1 MLVVRLADEAAYF
14 LPSAA
19 LESFRTD
26 LGLTYAQAG
35 TVLALVAPGALAG
48 TVFAVAADRGSRR
61 AIASG
66 GTFAFAAC
74 LAAFASGAS
83 FAVLATAAFVMGA
96 ASTAMVDAAE
106 VALVDLAGD
115 DLRPAL
121 ARANLLGTIGDVL
134 GPALV
139 AAVAGVGLSWRAT
152 FWVGAVGLAIYGAVL
167 AGADLP
173 GPSRAVAD
181 GDDRPSSLRVLVA
194 VGRDGRVWLV
204 GLMSL
209 LMGPFDEAL
218 LGFTIALLQ
227 RERGASMAVATLVAL
242 IGVSGGLLT
251 FTVLAR
257 RVQDVAEARLLV
269 VSGLTMTL
277 GALMI
282 AFLST
287 PAFVAAGAFVT
298 DVGLNLG
305 WLALQHRTLTL
316 RPGEVGSTK
325 AVVSAIE
332 FGGAA
337 VPIAVGAV
345 ADRTDL
351 VTAVGLYAVLGLV
364 FTALAVAGARERALP
379 ASADAL
385 EADGRRAPPGMG
397 PAGRRPDSR
406 HGHLRG
412 DHHQA

>member
-1 MLVVRLADEAAYF
+1 VLVVRLADEAAFF
-14 LPSAA
+14 LPSGT
-19 LESFRTD
+19 LESFRAD

-35 TVLALVAPGALAG
+35 TVLAVVAPGALAG

-74 LAAFASGAS
+74 MAAFASGAS
-83 FAVLATAAFVMGA
+83 FAVLAAAAFAMGV

-106 VALVDLAGD
+106 VALVDLVGD

-139 AAVAGVGLSWRAT
+139 AALAFAGLSWRAT
-152 FWVGAVGLAIYGAVL
+152 FWVGAVALAVYGAVL
-167 AGADLP
+167 AAAELP
-173 GPSRAVAD
+173 GPTTETPEAGR
-181 GDDRPSSLRVLVA
+181 RPSSFRVLVSVA
-194 VGRDGRVWLV
+194 RDGRVWLV

-227 RERGASMAVATLVAL
+227 RERGASAGVATLVAV

-257 RVQDVAEARLLV
+257 RLQEVTEARLLV
-269 VSGLTMTL
+269 ISGLTMTL

-282 AFLST
+282 AFLGAPVLVT
-287 PAFVAAGAFVT
+287 AGAFVT
-298 DVGLNLG
+298 DIGLNLG

-337 VPIAVGAV
+337 VPIAIGAV
-345 ADRTDL
+345 ADGTGL
-351 VTAVGLYAVLGLV
+351 VTAVALYAVLGLL
-364 FTALAVAGARERALP
+364 FTGLAVVSAGGRAVP
-379 ASADAL
+379 VSA
-385 EADGRRAPPGMG
+385 ESP
-397 PAGRRPDSR
+397 
-406 HGHLRG
+406 
-412 DHHQA
+412 

>member
-1 MLVVRLADEAAYF
+1 MAAVLLVRMADEAAFF

-19 LESFRTD
+19 LESFRSD

-61 AIASG
+61 TIASG
-66 GTFAFAAC
+66 GTFAFAVC
-74 LAAFASGAS
+74 MAAFASGAS
-83 FAVLATAAFVMGA
+83 FAVLGIAAFAMGA

-121 ARANLLGTIGDVL
+121 ARANLLATIGDVL

-139 AAVAGVGLSWRAT
+139 AAVAFLGFSWRAA
-152 FWVGAVGLAIYGAVL
+152 FWVGAVALAVYGVVL

-173 GPSRAVAD
+173 RPARQTSED
-181 GDDRPSSLRVLVA
+181 GARHSSLRVLLA
-194 VGRDGRVWLV
+194 VVRDGRVWLV

-227 RERGASMAVATLVAL
+227 RERGVSTAVATLVAL
-242 IGVSGGLLT
+242 IGVSGGLLA

-257 RVQDVAEARLLV
+257 RLRDVPEGRLLV
-269 VSGLTMTL
+269 GSGLTMTL
-277 GALMI
+277 GALTI
-282 AFLST
+282 AYSGA
-287 PAFVAAGAFVT
+287 PVAVAAGAFVT

-316 RPGEVGSTK
+316 RPGQVGSTK

-337 VPIAVGAV
+337 VPIAIGAV
-345 ADRTDL
+345 ADSTGL
-351 VTAVGLYAVLGLV
+351 VTAVALYAVLGLI
-364 FTALAVAGARERALP
+364 FTALAAVRPRR
-379 ASADAL
+379 
-385 EADGRRAPPGMG
+385 RRAPRRRRRRGATSAGTPPPPRSR
-397 PAGRRPDSR
+397 PARARR
-406 HGHLRG
+406 
-412 DHHQA
+412 

>member
-1 MLVVRLADEAAYF
+1 MLLVRLADEAAYF

-19 LESFRTD
+19 LESFRAD

-35 TVLALVAPGALAG
+35 TVLALIAPGALAG

-61 AIASG
+61 TIASG

-74 LAAFASGAS
+74 MAAFASGES
-83 FAVLATAAFVMGA
+83 FVVLAAAAFLMGA

-121 ARANLLGTIGDVL
+121 ARANLLGTLGDVL

-139 AAVAGVGLSWRAT
+139 VAVAAIVLSWRVPC
-152 FWVGAVGLAIYGAVL
+152 WVGAVALAVYGFVL
-167 AGADLP
+167 AAADLP
-173 GPSRAVAD
+173 GPAPDAA
-181 GDDRPSSLRVLVA
+181 GEGGRPSSFRVLVG
-194 VGRDGRVWLV
+194 VVRDGRVWLV

-227 RERGASMAVATLVAL
+227 RERGASLAGATLVAL

-257 RVQDVAEARLLV
+257 RLREVPAGRLLV

-282 AFLST
+282 AFLGA
-287 PAFVAAGAFVT
+287 PVAVAAGAFVA

-316 RPGEVGSTK
+316 RPGQVGSTK
-325 AVVSAIE
+325 AVVSTIE

-337 VPIAVGAV
+337 VPIAIGAV
-345 ADRTDL
+345 ADSTGL

-364 FTALAVAGARERALP
+364 FTALALAGVHDRAVPVPVA
-379 ASADAL
+379 
-385 EADGRRAPPGMG
+385 
-397 PAGRRPDSR
+397 RP
-406 HGHLRG
+406 
-412 DHHQA
+412 

>member
-1 MLVVRLADEAAYF
+1 MLLVRLADETAYF
-14 LPSAA
+14 LPAAA
-19 LESFRTD
+19 LESFRAD

-61 AIASG
+61 AIASRG
-66 GTFAFAAC
+66 AFAFAAC
-74 LAAFASGAS
+74 MAAFAGGGS
-83 FAVLATAAFVMGA
+83 FVVLAAAAFAMGA

-121 ARANLLGTIGDVL
+121 ARANLLATIGDVL

-139 AAVAGVGLSWRAT
+139 AAVAVVGMSWRAT
-152 FWVGAVGLAIYGAVL
+152 FWVGAVALAVYGVVL
-167 AGADLP
+167 AATDLP
-173 GPSRAVAD
+173 GPNPDAPEAGGR
-181 GDDRPSSLRVLVA
+181 SSSFRVLLGV
-194 VGRDGRVWLV
+194 VRDRRVWLL
-204 GLMSL
+204 GLMSA

-227 RERGASMAVATLVAL
+227 QERGASTAVATLVAVL
-242 IGVSGGLLT
+242 GVTGGLLT

-257 RVQDVAEARLLV
+257 RLEGVAETKLLV
-269 VSGLTMTL
+269 LSGLTMSL
-277 GALMI
+277 GAAMI
-282 AFLST
+282 AFLAA
-287 PAFVAAGAFVT
+287 PVLVAAGAFVT

-337 VPIAVGAV
+337 VPIAIGAV
-345 ADRTDL
+345 ADGTGL
-351 VTAVGLYAVLGLV
+351 VTAVALYAVLGLL
-364 FTALAVAGARERALP
+364 FTTLAAAGARKPTIPLTAE
-379 ASADAL
+379 
-385 EADGRRAPPGMG
+385 G
-397 PAGRRPDSR
+397 P
-406 HGHLRG
+406 
-412 DHHQA
+412 

>member
-1 MLVVRLADEAAYF
+1 MAAVLLVRLADEAAFF

-35 TVLALVAPGALAG
+35 TVLALVAPGALFG
-48 TVFAVAADRGSRR
+48 TVFAVAADRGNRR
-61 AIASG
+61 VIASG

-74 LAAFASGAS
+74 MAAFASGAS
-83 FAVLATAAFVMGA
+83 FAVLAAASFAMGA
-96 ASTAMVDAAE
+96 ASTAMVDASE

-121 ARANLLGTIGDVL
+121 ARANLLGTVGDVL

-139 AAVAGVGLSWRAT
+139 AAVAFVGLSWRAA
-152 FWVGAVGLAIYGAVL
+152 FWVGAAALVLYGFVL
-167 AGADLP
+167 ASADLP
-173 GPSRAVAD
+173 RAVPD
-181 GDDRPSSLRVLVA
+181 PPEEGGRPSSFRTLLA
-194 VGRDGRVWLV
+194 VGRDGRVWLL

-218 LGFTIALLQ
+218 LGFAIALLQ
-227 RERGASMAVATLVAL
+227 RERGASTAVATLVAL

-257 RVQDVAEARLLV
+257 RLQHVGDAPLLV

-282 AFLST
+282 AFLGA
-287 PAFVAAGAFVT
+287 PVAVAAGAFVT

-337 VPIAVGAV
+337 VPIAIGAV
-345 ADRTDL
+345 ADDTGL
-351 VTAVGLYAVLGLV
+351 VTAVALYAVLGLV
-364 FTALAVAGARERALP
+364 FTALAAVRPR
-379 ASADAL
+379 
-385 EADGRRAPPGMG
+385 RRAP
-397 PAGRRPDSR
+397 ARRRPWRRRGATSVGTRPPPRSR
-406 HGHLRG
+406 PAR
-412 DHHQA
+412 ARR

>member
-1 MLVVRLADEAAYF
+1 VAAVLLVRLLDETAFF
-14 LPSAA
+14 LPAAA

-35 TVLALVAPGALAG
+35 TVLALIPPGALAG

-74 LAAFASGAS
+74 MAAFAGGGS
-83 FAVLATAAFVMGA
+83 FAVLAAAAFVMGA

-152 FWVGAVGLAIYGAVL
+152 FWVGAAVLALYGIAL

-173 GPSRAVAD
+173 GPAPD
-181 GDDRPSSLRVLVA
+181 GPEEDPRPSSLRVLVA
-194 VGRDGRVWLV
+194 VARDGRVWRV

-227 RERGASMAVATLVAL
+227 RERGASMAVATTVAL
-242 IGVSGGLLT
+242 IGVSGGLVT

-257 RVQDVAEARLLV
+257 RLQGVADVRLLV
-269 VSGLTMTL
+269 ASGIMMTS

-282 AFLST
+282 AFLGA
-287 PAFVAAGAFVT
+287 PVLVAAGAFVT

-316 RPGEVGSTK
+316 RPGQVGSTK
-325 AVVSAIE
+325 AVVSGIE

-337 VPIAVGAV
+337 VPIAIGAV
-345 ADRTDL
+345 ADSTGL
-351 VTAVGLYAVLGLV
+351 VSAVGLYALLGLA
-364 FTALAVAGARERALP
+364 FSALALAGARQRAIPVPTGSPWPPTP
-379 ASADAL
+379 A
-385 EADGRRAPPGMG
+385 P
-397 PAGRRPDSR
+397 
-406 HGHLRG
+406 
-412 DHHQA
+412 